1 MTTYHTSNPFRSFGS
16 SLLLL
21 YFSLL
26 LPALHLSAQTAI
38 GGNTPDPS
46 TMLDVQG
53 TSKGVLFPRMTASQR
68 NAIVSPATGLMIYN
82 TDINSLEINLGTPAS
97 PSWQVIIRRGCGA
110 YVSAG
115 VWKVFSCYNLG
126 AANTSVDPFTPS
138 WEIIGGYWQW
148 GRSAQAAPGPT
159 GTGGSTP
166 NDGLPSTWTPTGTW
180 NTTPA
185 INGSWVD
192 ASTTATP
199 VAKGP
204 DDPCPAGFRVPAKT
218 QWEGVINNNS
228 ITNVGG
234 SSWST
239 SATNYST
246 GKNFGSALF
255 LPAAGGRDNSTGAL
269 FIRGSNGYYWSSTEY
284 GAGLAWDLGF
294 LSGGAYVDYDYR
306 TLGFSVRCVAE

>member
-110 YVSAG
+110 YVLTG

-166 NDGLPSTWTPTGTW
+166 NDGDPSTWTPTGTAW
-180 NTTPA
+180 NTTRA
-185 INGSWVD
+185 ADGAWVD
-192 ASTTATP
+192 GNPMTASPA
-199 VAKGP
+199 
-204 DDPCPAGFRVPAKT
+204 DNPCPAGFRVPSKT
-218 QWEGVINNNS
+218 QWEGVKDNTLNPQS
-228 ITNVGG
+228 NVG
-234 SSWST
+234 SSWSDNPL
-239 SATNYST
+239 NYAT
-246 GKNFGSALF
+246 GKNFGPALF
-255 LPAAGGRDNSTGAL
+255 LPAAGGRDYFNGTL
-269 FIRGSNGYYWSSTEY
+269 FSRGSNGYYWSSTED
-284 GAGLAWDLGF
+284 GTANAWDLDF
-294 LSGGAYVDYDYR
+294 NSGGAYVLNDFR
-306 TLGFSVRCVAE
+306 TYGFSVRCVAE

>member
-1 MTTYHTSNPFRSFGS
+1 MTTYRTFNSFRSFGS
-16 SLLLL
+16 RLLLL

-46 TMLDVQG
+46 AMLDVQG
-53 TSKGVLFPRMTASQR
+53 ASKGVLFPRMTASER

-110 YVSAG
+110 YVLAG
-115 VWKVFSCYNLG
+115 VWKEFSCYNLG

-159 GTGGSTP
+159 GTDGSTP
-166 NDGLPSTWTPTGTW
+166 NDGVPGTW
-180 NTTPA
+180 NTTA
-185 INGSWVD
+185 AANGAWVD
-192 ASTTATP
+192 ATPMTASP
-199 VAKGP
+199 A
-204 DDPCPAGFRVPAKT
+204 DNPCPTGFRIPSQT
-218 QWEGVINNNS
+218 QWGGVINNTLNPQS
-228 ITNVGG
+228 DEG
-234 SSWST
+234 SNWT
-239 SATNYST
+239 AGATNYTT

-255 LPAAGGRDNSTGAL
+255 LPAAGGRGSSTGTL
-269 FIRGSNGYYWSSTEY
+269 FNRGSFGYYWSSSEDGT
-284 GAGLAWDLGF
+284 GNAWF
-294 LSGGAYVDYDYR
+294 LTFNSGGANVSNYYR
-306 TLGFSVRCVAE
+306 TNGFSVRCVAE